1 MRIQELRKERGM
13 SQLELAARLGVGQP
27 TVSNWESGY
36 AVPRTQQLPDIARVL
51 QVSIDRLFDEADET
65 H

>member
-1 MRIQELRKERGM
+1 MRIKELRKERGL
-13 SQLELAARLGVGQP
+13 SQLELAARMGVGQ
-27 TVSNWESGY
+27 TAVSNWESGY
-36 AVPRTQQLPDIARVL
+36 ALPRTQQLPDLARVL